1 MGRRYELLQRS
12 VGQDCPHGF
21 ISSVHAM
28 RGQRANSTAGG
39 ASGQLDAGTTAC
51 FVKHWVAAVCGH
63 AACVD
68 SDCCEGQGHR
78 LE

>member
-1 MGRRYELLQRS
+1 
-12 VGQDCPHGF
+12 
-21 ISSVHAM
+21 M

-51 FVKHWVAAVCGH
+51 FDQALGRRGVRTRRVCGLQ
-63 AACVD
+63 AQRRAVA
-68 SDCCEGQGHR
+68 GQGHR